1 VRSLAPFRSAGVARA
16 FTASLVGRL
25 PMTALGLLLVLK
37 VRDLGG
43 SYAVGGAAASALAL
57 AIGVSSPAIGRLV
70 DRRGQRAVLGVC
82 TVLAAAVLLAL
93 ALLPA
98 TTSPGVVVVLALAA
112 GAAMPPLSSA
122 ARALWSEVLDGE
134 RRRTLLAVEAS
145 VQELTFIVG
154 PLVLVTG
161 LASFSTDLAL
171 GGAAVVLLGG
181 CGLYLA
187 SPLVA
192 AWRAR
197 TPAGHGLAGALA
209 APGVRVL
216 GGLGF
221 GLGSSF
227 GAIEVGMTAWAEAA
241 GHRPLSGLLIAVWG
255 AGSAVGG
262 AYAIRRR
269 AAGDPPARLALTMAV
284 MALADAV
291 PGVLVLTGAIDAG
304 AAGLAIVAVLF
315 LVAGAVIA
323 PGFAL
328 TYSLLGELAP
338 AGTVTEAYA
347 WLGTGIATGL
357 AAGAAAGGLLVDG
370 PGPGGAW
377 LFAAGAVAAGA
388 VLVRAGAPQ
397 LRPASVPAA

>member
-1 VRSLAPFRSAGVARA
+1 VRSLAPFRSPGVARA

-25 PMTALGLLLVLK
+25 PSTALGLLLILK

-43 SYAVGGAAASALAL
+43 SYATGGLAASAIAL
-57 AIGVSSPAIGRLV
+57 AIGLSSPVIGRLV
-70 DRRGQRAVLGVC
+70 DRRGQRAVLGTC
-82 TVLAAAVLLAL
+82 TVLAAAVLVVLG
-93 ALLPA
+93 LLPA
-98 TTSPGVVVVLALAA
+98 ATSPAVVVVLALAA
-112 GAAMPPLSSA
+112 GAAMPPISSA

-134 RRRTLLAVEAS
+134 SRRTLLAVEAS
-145 VQELTFIVG
+145 VQELIFIVG

-161 LASFSTDLAL
+161 LASASTDLGL
-171 GGAAVVLLGG
+171 EGAAVGLLAG
-181 CGLYLA
+181 CGFYLA

-192 AWRAR
+192 EWRAR
-197 TPAGHGLAGALA
+197 TPAAHGLAGALA
-209 APGVRVL
+209 APGVRTL

-221 GLGSSF
+221 ALGSSF
-227 GAIEVGMTAWAEAA
+227 GAVEVGMTAWAEAA

-255 AGSAVGG
+255 AGSALGG
-262 AYAIRRR
+262 AYAVRRR
-269 AAGDPPARLALTMAV
+269 AGGDPPDRLALTMAV
-284 MALADAV
+284 MALANAV
-291 PGVLVLTGAIDAG
+291 PGLLVVTGAIGPG
-304 AAGLAIVAVLF
+304 ATGMAVVAALF
-315 LVAGAVIA
+315 FLAGAVIA

-338 AGTVTEAYA
+338 AGAVTEAYG

-388 VLVRAGAPQ
+388 ALVRAGASR
-397 LRPASVPAA
+397 LRPASVPVT